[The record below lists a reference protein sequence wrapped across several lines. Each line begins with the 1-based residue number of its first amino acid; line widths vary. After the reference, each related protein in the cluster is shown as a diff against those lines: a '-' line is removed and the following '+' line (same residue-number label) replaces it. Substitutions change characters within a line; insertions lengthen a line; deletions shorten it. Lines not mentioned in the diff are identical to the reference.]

1 MLEELF
7 AIENA
12 KLLLGRNS
20 ANFIQEVQDGF
31 PIF

>member
-12 KLLLGRNS
+12 EFLLGRNS
-20 ANFIQEVQDGF
+20 AVFLQEVQDGF